1 MKIQKRADIYFG
13 SNTHV
18 KEIDVVQYDT
28 GIELVFT
35 ARDFDIP
42 TGTTATIFIKK
53 PSGKYVYQGN
63 GVTVADNKITV
74 ALENQ
79 AITENG
85 EAYYQLQLLKDNNVI
100 SSFVGVLEVAKS
112 LNNDSAIESTTVI
125 TVWDKVIQE
134 AINKADKLMVF
145 KAVTV
150 SSALPTENVAW
161 GDTYYLLD
169 KNAFAVAYVYN
180 GTVTWFKTAE
190 IPHNLDFTKCMT
202 FKGVRFPQQGLPTD
216 DVYYG
221 DTYFVGNGPTDVN
234 GYYAVAYV
242 ADGNVNWFKTQSI
255 TVDSELSKTS
265 INPVQNKIVTN
276 ELINLTQWQKATDDI
291 TIEDEAESQAITLN
305 GNYKELVVRIEYP
318 ADTASSAANGQ
329 IEYKV
334 TNANGTVTTVA
345 GDSLNKGAKYITSTF
360 INAMG
365 IVIMENTSLQ
375 YQAQASTSKRT
386 AGVNITTHYLNNL
399 TISIPTDG
407 WKLKVGTTIKIYG
420 KRYYS

>member
-145 KAVTV
+145 KGV
-150 SSALPTENVAW
+150 SFPTIGLPTENV
-161 GDTYYLLD
+161 
-169 KNAFAVAYVYN
+169 
-180 GTVTWFKTAE
+180 KT
-190 IPHNLDFTKCMT
+190 
-202 FKGVRFPQQGLPTD
+202 
-216 DVYYG
+216 G

-242 ADGNVNWFKTQSI
+242 TDGNVNWFKTQSI

-318 ADTASSAANGQ
+318 ADTASTAINGQ

-334 TNANGTVTTVA
+334 TNANGTVTSVA
-345 GDSLNKGAKYITSTF
+345 VDSINKGAKYITSTF